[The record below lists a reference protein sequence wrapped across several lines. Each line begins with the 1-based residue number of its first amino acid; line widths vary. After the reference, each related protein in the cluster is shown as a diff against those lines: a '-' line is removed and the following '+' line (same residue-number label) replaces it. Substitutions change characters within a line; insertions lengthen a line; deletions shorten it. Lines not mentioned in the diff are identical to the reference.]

1 MPQQS
6 NKKQTF
12 LQGAF
17 ILLLANML
25 VKVIGALF
33 KIPLQHLLLDEGM
46 GVFNV
51 AYQFYTAMFVIST
64 AGVPVALSKMI
75 SESYTLGRNKE
86 IRAIVRIA
94 GLVFITLGALCSAFL
109 FFGADWLGSIIR
121 NPAAVLSMKAVA
133 PSVFFVACISVIR
146 GYYQGKSNMMPT
158 AMSQLVEALGKLFL
172 GLGLAAFGI
181 YRGMAVEACTALA
194 ILGITIGEGIAAVGI
209 WAYYLRDP
217 SRRLRAQSRE
227 SRTTGQL
234 VHSLLWL
241 VIPITLTNSVTSL
254 TTLVDTTMVVSR
266 LQSIGYSLSEA
277 NELFGMYNGKAFTMY
292 NLPQTL
298 IAALAISIVPAIASA
313 MAKHD
318 KELTAKN
325 LGSAM
330 RIAMLIALPAGTG
343 YFVLSKPII
352 SMLFKG
358 DPEVGAACLRVLAF
372 AIPFVALV
380 SLTNAVLQA
389 AGRVRV
395 PVISMLLGGVIKVVV
410 NYTLVGMPQIN
421 IYGAPFGTVV
431 CYTFITIVNLVI
443 LRKYVCLPGIGKLF
457 VRPMAACLGMGAGAY
472 ITYRAVYS
480 LVSGIMAGGK
490 EEVVQMMSNMIGVV
504 LAICVAA
511 AIYVVLLLALHALE
525 RDDIMMMPKGDK
537 LVKLLRLK

>member
-1 MPQQS
+1 MPQQN

-12 LQGAF
+12 LQGAI
-17 ILLLANML
+17 ILIVANML

-75 SESYTLGRNKE
+75 SESYTLGRNRE
-86 IRAIVRIA
+86 IRSVVRIA

-109 FFGADWLGSIIR
+109 FFGASWLGDLIK

-133 PSVFFVACISVIR
+133 PSVFFVACISVVR
-146 GYYQGKSNMMPT
+146 GYYQGKSNMLPT

-172 GLGLAAFGI
+172 GLGFAAV
-181 YRGMAVEACTALA
+181 GMFRSMPVEVCTALA
-194 ILGITIGEGIAAVGI
+194 ILGITIGEAVAAVGI
-209 WAYYLRDP
+209 WVYYMRDP
-217 SRRLRAQSRE
+217 ARHARSTSRE
-227 SRTTGQL
+227 CRSTGQL
-234 VHSLLWL
+234 VHGLLWL

-266 LQSIGYSLSEA
+266 LQSIGYSLSES
-277 NELFGMYNGKAFTMY
+277 NELFGMYNTKAFTMY

-318 KELTAKN
+318 KELTSKN

-330 RIAMLIALPAGTG
+330 RISMLIALPAATG
-343 YFVLSKPII
+343 YFVLSEPII
-352 SMLFKG
+352 RMLFKG
-358 DPEVGAACLRVLAF
+358 EPEVGAACLRVLCF

-410 NYTLVGMPQIN
+410 TLVGMPQIN

-443 LRKYVCLPGIGKLF
+443 LRKYVRLPGIGKLF

-472 ITYRAVYS
+472 ITYR
-480 LVSGIMAGGK
+480 LVSSVLGNA
-490 EEVVQMMSNMIGVV
+490 VGVV

>member
-1 MPQQS
+1 MPQQ

-12 LQGAF
+12 LQGAI
-17 ILLLANML
+17 ILLVANLM
-25 VKVIGALF
+25 VKIIGALF

-64 AGVPVALSKMI
+64 AGVPVALSKMV

-86 IRAIVRIA
+86 IRSIIRIA
-94 GLVFITLGALCSAFL
+94 GLVFITLGGLCSAFL
-109 FFGADWLGSIIR
+109 YFGAGWIGDVIQ
-121 NPAAVLSMKAVA
+121 NPAAVLPMKAVA
-133 PSVFFVACISVIR
+133 PSVFFVSCISIVR

-172 GLGLAAFGI
+172 GLGFAAFGMYKNVTI
-181 YRGMAVEACTALA
+181 EVCTALA
-194 ILGITIGEGIAAVGI
+194 ILGITIGEGIAALGI

-217 SRRLRAQSRE
+217 ARHARGRSAEYRGSRK
-227 SRTTGQL
+227 L
-234 VHSLLWL
+234 VHNLLWL

-298 IAALAISIVPAIASA
+298 IVALSISIVPAIAGA
-313 MAKHD
+313 MAQNNHG
-318 KELTAKN
+318 LTAKN

-343 YFVLSKPII
+343 YFILSGPII
-352 SMLFKG
+352 DMLFAG
-358 DPEVGAACLRVLAF
+358 DPNVGAACLRVLAF

-395 PVISMLLGGVIKVVV
+395 PVISMLIGGVIKVIV
-410 NYTLVGMPQIN
+410 NYMLVGMPRVN
-421 IYGAPFGTVV
+421 IYGAPFGTVI
-431 CYTFITIVNLVI
+431 CYAFITTVNLIV
-443 LRKYVCLPGIGKLF
+443 LRRYVQLPSLDKLLI
-457 VRPMAACLGMGAGAY
+457 RPMVACLGMGAGAY
-472 ITYRAVYS
+472 ITYK
-480 LVSGIMAGGK
+480 LVSGLLGNTAG
-490 EEVVQMMSNMIGVV
+490 VA
-504 LAICVAA
+504 LAICVAGA
-511 AIYVVLLLALHALE
+511 LYLVLLLALGALE
-525 RDDIMMMPKGDK
+525 KDDVLMMPKGEK
-537 LVKLLRLK
+537 LVRLLRLK

>member
-1 MPQQS
+1 MPQQ

-12 LQGAF
+12 LQGAI
-17 ILLLANML
+17 ILLVANLM
-25 VKVIGALF
+25 VKIIGALF

-64 AGVPVALSKMI
+64 AGVPVALSKMV

-86 IRAIVRIA
+86 IRSIIRIA
-94 GLVFITLGALCSAFL
+94 GLVFITLGGLCSAFL
-109 FFGADWLGSIIR
+109 YFGAGWIGDVIQ
-121 NPAAVLSMKAVA
+121 NPAAVLPMKAVA
-133 PSVFFVACISVIR
+133 PSVFFVACISIVR
-146 GYYQGKSNMMPT
+146 GYYQGKSDMMPT

-172 GLGLAAFGI
+172 GLGFAAFGM
-181 YRGMAVEACTALA
+181 YKGVAVEVCTALA
-194 ILGITIGEGIAAVGI
+194 ILGITIGEGIAAIGI
-209 WAYYLRDP
+209 WVYYLRDP
-217 SRRLRAQSRE
+217 ARHARGKSAEYR
-227 SRTTGQL
+227 GGKKL
-234 VHSLLWL
+234 VHNLLWL

-298 IAALAISIVPAIASA
+298 IVALSISIVPAIAGA
-313 MAKHD
+313 MAQHD
-318 KELTAKN
+318 HALTAKN

-343 YFVLSKPII
+343 YFILSGPII
-352 SMLFKG
+352 DMLFAG
-358 DPEVGAACLRVLAF
+358 DPNVGAACLRVLSF

-395 PVISMLLGGVIKVVV
+395 PVISMLIGGVIKVIV
-410 NYTLVGMPQIN
+410 NYTLVGMPNVN
-421 IYGAPFGTVV
+421 IYGAPFGTLV
-431 CYTFITIVNLVI
+431 CYAFITTVNLIV
-443 LRKYVCLPGIGKLF
+443 LRKYVRLPSLDKLLI
-457 VRPMAACLGMGAGAY
+457 RPMAACIGMGAGAF
-472 ITYRAVYS
+472 ITYK
-480 LVSGIMAGGK
+480 LVSGLLGNT
-490 EEVVQMMSNMIGVV
+490 VGVA
-504 LAICVAA
+504 LAICVAGA
-511 AIYVVLLLALHALE
+511 LYLVLLLALGALE
-525 RDDIMMMPKGDK
+525 KDDVLMMPKGQK
-537 LVKLLRLK
+537 LARLLRLK

>member
-1 MPQQS
+1 MPQQH

-12 LQGAF
+12 LQGAI
-17 ILLLANML
+17 ILLVANMM

-75 SESYTLGRNKE
+75 SESYALGRSRE
-86 IRAIVRIA
+86 VRAIIRIA

-109 FFGADWLGSIIR
+109 FFGAPWLGDLIR
-121 NPAAVLSMKAVA
+121 NPAAVLPMQAVA
-133 PSVFFVACISVIR
+133 PSVFFVSCISIVR
-146 GYYQGKSNMMPT
+146 GYYQGRSNMMPT
-158 AMSQLVEALGKLFL
+158 ALSQLVEAMGKLLL
-172 GLGLAAFGI
+172 GLGFAGFGMI
-181 YRGMAVEACTALA
+181 RGYSIIVCTALA
-194 ILGITIGEGIAAVGI
+194 ILGITIGEGVAALGI
-209 WAYYLRDP
+209 WVYYLRDP
-217 SRRLRAQSRE
+217 ARKMRAVSKE
-227 SRTTGQL
+227 SRSTGQL

-298 IAALAISIVPAIASA
+298 IAALAISIVPAIAGA
-313 MAKHD
+313 MARHD
-318 KELTAKN
+318 KDLTAKN

-343 YFVLSKPII
+343 YFVLAEPII
-352 SMLFKG
+352 DLLFAG
-358 DPEVGAACLRVLAF
+358 DAQVGGACLRVLAF

-389 AGRVRV
+389 AGMVRV
-395 PVISMLLGGVIKVVV
+395 PVLSMLFGGIIKIAV
-410 NYTLVGMPQIN
+410 NYTLVGLPQVN

-431 CYTFITIVNLVI
+431 CYTFITVVNLIV
-443 LRKYVCLPGIGKLF
+443 LCRYVKLPGLDRLF
-457 VRPMAACLGMGAGAY
+457 LRPMAACVGMGAGAS
-472 ITYRAVYS
+472 ITYRVISS
-480 LVSGIMAGGK
+480 LFGNLFGVAAS
-490 EEVVQMMSNMIGVV
+490 IGVAGV
-504 LAICVAA
+504 L
-511 AIYVVLLLALHALE
+511 YVILLLALHALDK
-525 RDDIMMMPKGDK
+525 DDVLMMPKGEK
-537 LVKLLRLK
+537 LVRLLRLK

>member
-1 MPQQS
+1 MPQQ

-12 LQGAF
+12 LQGAI
-17 ILLLANML
+17 ILLVANLM
-25 VKVIGALF
+25 VKIIGALF

-64 AGVPVALSKMI
+64 AGVPVALSKMV

-86 IRAIVRIA
+86 IRSIIRIA
-94 GLVFITLGALCSAFL
+94 GLVFITLGGLCSAFL
-109 FFGADWLGSIIR
+109 YFGAGWIGDVIQ
-121 NPAAVLSMKAVA
+121 NPAAVLPMKAVA
-133 PSVFFVACISVIR
+133 PSVFFVACISIVR
-146 GYYQGKSNMMPT
+146 GYYQGKSDMMPT

-172 GLGLAAFGI
+172 GLGFAAFGM
-181 YRGMAVEACTALA
+181 YKGVAVEVCTALA
-194 ILGITIGEGIAAVGI
+194 ILGITIGEGIAAIGI
-209 WAYYLRDP
+209 WVYYLRDP
-217 SRRLRAQSRE
+217 ARHARGKSAEYR
-227 SRTTGQL
+227 GGKKL
-234 VHSLLWL
+234 VHNLLWL

-298 IAALAISIVPAIASA
+298 IVALSISIVPAIAGA
-313 MAKHD
+313 MAQHD
-318 KELTAKN
+318 HALTAKN

-343 YFVLSKPII
+343 YFILSGPII
-352 SMLFKG
+352 DMLFAG
-358 DPEVGAACLRVLAF
+358 DPNVGAACLRVLSF

-395 PVISMLLGGVIKVVV
+395 PVISMLIGGVIKVIV
-410 NYTLVGMPQIN
+410 NYTLVGMPNVN
-421 IYGAPFGTVV
+421 IYGAPFGTLV
-431 CYTFITIVNLVI
+431 CYAFITTVNLIV
-443 LRKYVCLPGIGKLF
+443 LRKYVKLPSLDKLLI
-457 VRPMAACLGMGAGAY
+457 RPMAACIGMGAGAF
-472 ITYRAVYS
+472 ITYK
-480 LVSGIMAGGK
+480 LVSGLLGNT
-490 EEVVQMMSNMIGVV
+490 VGVA
-504 LAICVAA
+504 LAICVAGA
-511 AIYVVLLLALHALE
+511 LYLVLLLALGALE
-525 RDDIMMMPKGDK
+525 KDDVLMMPKGQQ
-537 LVKLLRLK
+537 LARLLRLK

>member
-1 MPQQS
+1 MQHLPQQS

-172 GLGLAAFGI
+172 GLGLAAFGM

-217 SRRLRAQSRE
+217 SRHLRAQSRE

-318 KELTAKN
+318 KKLTAKN

-395 PVISMLLGGVIKVVV
+395 PVISMLLGGVIKVLV
-410 NYTLVGMPQIN
+410 NYTLVGTPQIN
-421 IYGAPFGTVV
+421 IYGAPFGTLV
-431 CYTFITIVNLVI
+431 CYAFITAVNLII
-443 LRKYVCLPGIGKLF
+443 LRKYVKLPGLGKLF
-457 VRPMAACLGMGAGAY
+457 IRPMAACLGMGAGAY
-472 ITYRAVYS
+472 IVYR
-480 LVSGIMAGGK
+480 LTSGVLG
-490 EEVVQMMSNMIGVV
+490 NTIGVI

-511 AIYVVLLLALHALE
+511 VLYIVLLLALRALE
-525 RDDIMMMPKGDK
+525 KDDIRMMPKGEK
-537 LVKLLRLK
+537 LVRLLRLK

>member
-1 MPQQS
+1 MQHLPQQS

-395 PVISMLLGGVIKVVV
+395 PVISMLLGGVIKVLV
-410 NYTLVGMPQIN
+410 NYTLVGT
-421 IYGAPFGTVV
+421 PFGTLV
-431 CYTFITIVNLVI
+431 CYAFITAVNLII
-443 LRKYVCLPGIGKLF
+443 LRKYVKLPGLGKLF
-457 VRPMAACLGMGAGAY
+457 IRPMAACLGMGAGAY
-472 ITYRAVYS
+472 IVYR
-480 LVSGIMAGGK
+480 LTSGVLG
-490 EEVVQMMSNMIGVV
+490 NTIGVI

-511 AIYVVLLLALHALE
+511 VLYIVLLLALRALE
-525 RDDIMMMPKGDK
+525 KDDIRMMPKGEK
-537 LVKLLRLK
+537 LVRLLRLK

>member
-1 MPQQS
+1 MPQQN

-12 LQGAF
+12 LQGAI
-17 ILLLANML
+17 ILIVANMM

-75 SESYTLGRNKE
+75 SESYTLGRNRE
-86 IRAIVRIA
+86 IRSVVRIA

-109 FFGADWLGSIIR
+109 FFGASWLGDLIK

-133 PSVFFVACISVIR
+133 PSVFFVACISVVR
-146 GYYQGKSNMMPT
+146 GYYQGKSNMLPT

-172 GLGLAAFGI
+172 GLGFAAV
-181 YRGMAVEACTALA
+181 GMFRSMPVEVCTALA
-194 ILGITIGEGIAAVGI
+194 ILGITIGEAVAAVGI
-209 WAYYLRDP
+209 WVYYMRDP
-217 SRRLRAQSRE
+217 ARHARSTSRE
-227 SRTTGQL
+227 CRSTGQL
-234 VHSLLWL
+234 VHGLLWL

-266 LQSIGYSLSEA
+266 LQSIGYSLSES
-277 NELFGMYNGKAFTMY
+277 NELFGMYNTKAFTMY

-318 KELTAKN
+318 KELTSKN

-330 RIAMLIALPAGTG
+330 RISMLIALPAATG
-343 YFVLSKPII
+343 YFVLSEPII
-352 SMLFKG
+352 RMLFKG
-358 DPEVGAACLRVLAF
+358 EPEVGAACLRVLCF

-443 LRKYVCLPGIGKLF
+443 LRKYVRLPGIGKLF

-511 AIYVVLLLALHALE
+511 VIYVVLLLALHALE